1 MNEGSI
7 KNNPSNWNKENI
19 QALKISSLNCRSLR
33 SKIEDIRR
41 DFELNFS
48 VIICLSETWLQQDD
62 NLVDLDIC
70 DFKLHVNSVGYGKGL
85 ATYYKQG
92 KFKHEVDIKQDLLQ
106 VSKFKSE
113 KLDIVSVYR
122 SQDSKANLKDILE
135 KLVTKKRPTL
145 IL

>member
-70 DFKLHVNSVGYGKGL
+70 DFKLHVNSVGY
-85 ATYYKQG
+85 
-92 KFKHEVDIKQDLLQ
+92 
-106 VSKFKSE
+106 E
-113 KLDIVSVYR
+113 K
-122 SQDSKANLKDILE
+122 A
-135 KLVTKKRPTL
+135 
-145 IL
+145 